1 METFTSMLNRL
12 KDKLVMAFSAKNINA
27 NKQEEPSKAPL
38 SISNI
43 PTLDLSKGEIEI
55 LLLLIKDSSFKGE
68 HVEKIYSLVY
78 KLQQY
83 YVSSK

>member
-1 METFTSMLNRL
+1 
-12 KDKLVMAFSAKNINA
+12 MAFNAKNINA

-38 SISNI
+38 SIKTTS
-43 PTLDLSKGEIEI
+43 TLDLSKSEIEV

-68 HVEKIYSLVY
+68 HVEKIYNLVY